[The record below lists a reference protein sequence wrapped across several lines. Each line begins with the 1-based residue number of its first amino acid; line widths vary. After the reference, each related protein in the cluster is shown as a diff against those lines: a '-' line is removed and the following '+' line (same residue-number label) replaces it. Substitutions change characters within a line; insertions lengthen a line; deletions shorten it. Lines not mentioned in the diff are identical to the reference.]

1 MSEDEATTRELT
13 IRAIPSAIPAPT
25 GARVRMVSDAAG
37 GRALRDR
44 WGQRIRLL
52 GRESIVDVRRLVI
65 VVAVGLPLVM
75 LEACA
80 GAAKTSRIPPT
91 TSSVP
96 STTSTSASG
105 VASVTQPVPAL
116 QTHNPTVAVAPAT
129 GLFDDQE
136 VLVTITGFGVGGKV
150 WLSQCGTVSSVN
162 DEGCGQGLPEQTLL
176 VTDDNGMGS
185 IAFQVQSSAA
195 AQPNDRSD
203 LDPCVNNCVL
213 VATEGGGFGLAFS
226 SLHFVGSTPSDCTT
240 AQLHVSAGKVGAAT
254 GHSGFPLLFSN
265 KTSQE
270 CRLSGYP
277 GVALLYENGRP
288 VIQAQREPSGFIGGL
303 PSYSGGPLPAIGLA
317 SGETASALV
326 EGDDVPPSGVAPCG
340 QFTAVLVTPP
350 NATQS
355 VRVDVGVPGCSDLQV
370 HPVVLGSTGQ
380 G

>member
-1 MSEDEATTRELT
+1 M
-13 IRAIPSAIPAPT
+13 
-25 GARVRMVSDAAG
+25 
-37 GRALRDR
+37 
-44 WGQRIRLL
+44 
-52 GRESIVDVRRLVI
+52 RRLVI

-75 LEACA
+75 LAACD

-91 TSSVP
+91 TTSVP
-96 STTSTSASG
+96 STSSTSASA
-105 VASVTQPVPAL
+105 VTSVTQPVPAL

-150 WLSQCGTVSSVN
+150 WLSQCATVSSRS
-162 DEGCGQGLPEQTLL
+162 DEGCGLGLPEQTLL
-176 VTDDNGMGS
+176 VTGDNGSGS

-195 AQPNDRSD
+195 AQPNNLTD
-203 LDPCVNNCVL
+203 LNPCVNNCVL
-213 VATEGGGFGLAFS
+213 VATEGGGYGFAFAN
-226 SLHFVGSTPSDCTT
+226 LHFVGSAPPNCTT

-265 KTSQE
+265 KSSQE

-277 GVALLYENGRP
+277 GVTLLDADGRQ
-288 VIQAQREPSGFIGGL
+288 VMQAQREPSGFIGGL
-303 PSYSGGPLPAIGLA
+303 PSYSSGPLPAIGLA

-326 EGDDVPPSGVAPCG
+326 EGDDVAPGGVAPCG
-340 QFTAVLVTPP
+340 PFGAILVTPP

-355 VRVDVGVPGCSDLQV
+355 VRIDVGVPGCSDFQV
-370 HPVVLGSTGQ
+370 HPVVLGTTGQ